1 VSYEQQWILRRT
13 GLDPVLAQV
22 LWARGIDTPDKIQ
35 AFLTAEQAPL
45 GDPLEMADMGAAVER
60 ICRAIEAGERVRVYG
75 DFDVDGVTSAAL
87 LVSVLRDLGADA
99 EHYIPDRFLEGYGLN
114 CDALNRIGDEG
125 YSLCIAVD
133 CGVRS
138 VEEVRQAQAQGL
150 DMIIIDHHTAPEEL
164 PPAVAVVDPKRDD
177 SAYPFQE
184 LAGVGVTYQLCRA
197 LCAAMQGREAGRR
210 TAQKLDSYLDLVALG
225 TVADIVPLEGENRT
239 LARRGLEQLRRTTR
253 PGLLALMEQAGIKA
267 AGAGSIDI
275 AFRLAPRLNA
285 SGRMEHAEASY
296 ALLMAQDM
304 EEARERA
311 ASLDVLNDERQRTLE
326 SQTAVAR
333 AWVDSQPLA
342 PILIV
347 EGPDYHEGIVGLIA
361 SRLRE
366 AYYRPTLV
374 LRRDDAT
381 GQARGSARSVEGFHI
396 TRALDACSDLLIR
409 YGGHAQ
415 AAGFLLAVERLPA
428 FRERLLA
435 YAQEHLDQGTLTPR
449 LLVDAIVPLR
459 LLSANTVRE
468 LERLEPFG
476 RENPEPVLATRDV
489 EIVSIRPVGQEGKH
503 LRLSVRQE
511 GVTLPCIAFRKGEL
525 AQQYAPGS
533 LVDLVYSPSMNEWQG
548 TTSLQLV
555 IMAIRPAGAS

>member
-1 VSYEQQWILRRT
+1 MSNEQQWILRRS

-35 AFLTAEQAPL
+35 AFLTAEHAPL
-45 GDPLEMADMGAAVER
+45 GDPMDMADMDAAVAR
-60 ICRAIEAGERVRVYG
+60 ISRAIQAGERIRVYG

-87 LVSVLRDLGADA
+87 LVSVLRDLGAHA
-99 EHYIPDRFLEGYGLN
+99 EHYIPDRFTEGYGLN
-114 CDALNRIGDEG
+114 DDALDRIHGEG

-138 VEEVRQAQAQGL
+138 VDEVRRAQGQGL
-150 DMIIIDHHTAPEEL
+150 DMVIIDHHTAPEVL
-164 PPAVAVVDPKRDD
+164 PPAIAVVDPKRAD
-177 SAYPFQE
+177 SAYAFRE

-197 LCAAMQGREAGRR
+197 LCAAIRERPAGRR
-210 TAQKLDSYLDLVALG
+210 TAEELDSYLDLVALG

-253 PGLLALMEQAGIKA
+253 PGLLALMEQAGVKA
-267 AGAGSIDI
+267 ERVGSIDI

-296 ALLMAQDM
+296 ALLMAHDPD
-304 EEARERA
+304 EARERA
-311 ASLDVLNDERQRTLE
+311 ALLGALNDERQHRLE
-326 SQTAVAR
+326 TQTAIAR
-333 AWVDSQPLA
+333 AWVESQPLA

-366 AYYRPTLV
+366 EYYRPTLV
-374 LRRDDAT
+374 LRRDEET
-381 GQARGSARSVEGFHI
+381 GMARGSARSVEGFHI
-396 TRALDACSDLLIR
+396 TRALDACSGLLTR

-415 AAGFLLAVERLPA
+415 AAGFLLDAGNLPA

-435 YAQEHLDQGTLTPR
+435 YAEEHLDEATLTPR

-476 RENPEPVLATRDV
+476 RENPEPVLASRAV
-489 EIVSIRPVGQEGKH
+489 EIVSIQAVGQEGKH
-503 LRLSVRQE
+503 LRLSVRQD
-511 GVTLPCIAFRKGEL
+511 GVTLPCIAFRQGEL
-525 AQQYAPGS
+525 AQRYAVGQ
-533 LVDLVYSPSMNEWQG
+533 LVDLVYSPSLNEWQG

-555 IMAIRPAGAS
+555 VKAVRPAGS